1 MTSHDPPG
9 EPGPSAAAAIQRRK
23 EEHLEDAQTD
33 VESHAAPRW
42 DEVQLIHDA
51 LPELDFDDIALGTT
65 FLGRRLDAPIMMA
78 ALTGGHPQAKA
89 LNAVLARAAEGRD
102 IALGVGSQRAAL
114 QDPSLAETYGVV
126 RREAPTAYLLANVGV
141 AQLIEQAGR
150 PALGA
155 REVGAAIDMIDADAL
170 VVHLNFL
177 EEVVQPEGDRQA
189 AGCLA
194 AIERLVADLDGRV
207 PVVAKETGAGLSPD
221 VAQRLIDAGVAAL
234 DAGGQG
240 GTSFAAIEGLRAARR
255 GDSARAGLGVTFRD
269 WGIPTAASVAAVAP
283 LGVPVIATGGVRTG
297 LDAAKAISLGA
308 TLVGLARPVLQAA
321 VAGEEAL
328 AELLDRLLLELRT
341 AMFLT
346 GSADIAHLRR
356 RPPVVLGETAGWL
369 ERLGSEVA
377 R

>member
-1 MTSHDPPG
+1 MTTDDSGPG
-9 EPGPSAAAAIQRRK
+9 EGASPAAAIQRRK
-23 EEHLEDAQTD
+23 EEHLKDAQTD
-33 VESHAAPRW
+33 VEAHAAPRW
-42 DEVQLIHDA
+42 GDVHLVHHA
-51 LPELDFDDIALGTT
+51 LPEVDFDDVRLGTS

-78 ALTGGHPQAKA
+78 ALTGGHPQALV
-89 LNAVLARAAEGRD
+89 LNAVLARAAERRN

-114 QDPSLAETYGVV
+114 QDPSLAETYAVV

-141 AQLIEQAGR
+141 AQLIEQAGS
-150 PALGA
+150 PALTA
-155 REVGAAIDMIDADAL
+155 SDVGAAIDMIDADAL

-177 EEVVQPEGDRQA
+177 EEVVQPEGDRRA

-194 AIERLVADLDGRV
+194 AIERLVAELGGRV
-207 PVVAKETGAGLSPD
+207 PVIAKETGAGLAPA
-221 VAQRLIDAGVAAL
+221 VARRLIGAGVAAL

-240 GTSFAAIEGLRAARR
+240 GTSFAAIEGIRAARR
-255 GDSARAGLGVTFRD
+255 GDALRAGLGVTFRD
-269 WGIPTAASVAAVAP
+269 WGIPTAASVASVAP

-328 AELLDRLLLELRT
+328 SDLLDRLLLELRT

-346 GSADIAHLRR
+346 GSADTDHLRR
-356 RPPVVLGETAGWL
+356 TAPVVAGETAGWL
-369 ERLGSEVA
+369 ERLRGEVGP
-377 R
+377 

>member
-1 MTSHDPPG
+1 MTTD
-9 EPGPSAAAAIQRRK
+9 GPRLGAGASPAAAIQRRK
-23 EEHLEDAQTD
+23 EEHLEDAQAD

-42 DEVQLIHDA
+42 DEVKLVHDA
-51 LPELDFDDIALGTT
+51 LPELDFDEVRLGTT
-65 FLGRRLDAPIMMA
+65 FLGRQLDAPIMIA
-78 ALTGGHPQAKA
+78 ALTGGHPHART
-89 LNAVLARAAEGRD
+89 LNAVLAREAARRN

-114 QDPSLAETYGVV
+114 QDPSLAETYAVV

-150 PALGA
+150 PALTA
-155 REVGAAIDMIDADAL
+155 NDVGAAIDMIDADAL

-207 PVVAKETGAGLSPD
+207 PVIAKETGAGLSPA
-221 VAQRLIDAGVAAL
+221 VAQRLIGAGVVAL

-240 GTSFAAIEGLRAARR
+240 GTSFAAIEGLRAERR
-255 GDSARAGLGVTFRD
+255 GDAARAGLGVTFRD
-269 WGIPTAASVAAVAP
+269 WGIPTAVSVAAVAP

-328 AELLDRLLLELRT
+328 SDLLDRLLLELRT

-346 GSADIAHLRR
+346 GSADAGQLRR
-356 RPPVVLGETAGWL
+356 TAPVVLGETAGWL
-369 ERLGSEVA
+369 ERMRGEAA